1 MHIPSHKS
9 NTECHTW
16 HIKYGP
22 HDGLIWHIWQ
32 IWYIWHIWHM
42 PQGSCGKSGHMLL
55 VFSWQSRFFRK
66 PILIPFILSRNID
79 KTFDI
84 QLKMFQI
91 TSSSKFEKANH
102 NYIRAVQRNTKVEIR
117 QNLKQKEKWKMHN
130 LKQGSGP
137 DHKSYIFLHLLDG
150 YWMHF
155 RVFWKTVRFFSHS
168 WYCLSWGGSAS
179 HFTRTFPLRV

>member
-1 MHIPSHKS
+1 MCGICGAYEIRTKR
-9 NTECHTW
+9 W
-16 HIKYGP
+16 ARMAY
-22 HDGLIWHIWQ
+22 
-32 IWYIWHIWHM
+32 M
-42 PQGSCGKSGHMLL
+42 PQGWSGHMLL

-155 RVFWKTVRFFSHS
+155 RGFWKTVRFFSHS

>member
-1 MHIPSHKS
+1 MHAYPMSRLYQ
-9 NTECHTW
+9 EW
-16 HIKYGP
+16 YGMS
-22 HDGLIWHIWQ
+22 
-32 IWYIWHIWHM
+32 YM
-42 PQGSCGKSGHMLL
+42 SGHMLL

-102 NYIRAVQRNTKVEIR
+102 NYIRAVQRNTKVEIQ